1 MNPEI
6 THLVPVLKSYWLL
19 IHVAVITASYGFIG
33 LSSFLGL
40 LVLLLYAFMQE
51 KNRENVD
58 HFTDQLSTISELSAT
73 LGLYMLTIG
82 TFLGGVWAN
91 ESWGRY
97 WGWDPGL
104 RGRFSFNVATVIGFS
119 SVLMTYFGVNYF
131 LSGMHSYGKG
141 SVDGVHWTVYGA
153 MVAVVVLIF
162 VAYIKYRKY
171 GQSEV

>member
-1 MNPEI
+1 MLYE
-6 THLVPVLKSYWLL
+6 
-19 IHVAVITASYGFIG
+19 VIT
-33 LSSFLGL
+33 FLGL
-40 LVLLLYAFMQE
+40 LVLILYAFMQE

-97 WGWDPGL
+97 WGWDPKETWALITVVVFAFIVHMRFIPGL
-104 RGRFSFNVATVIGFS
+104 RGRFNFSVATVIGFV

-141 SVDGVHWTVYGA
+141 SVEGVHWSVYVS
-153 MVAVVVLIF
+153 MLIVVVLIF
-162 VAYIKYRKY
+162 LASSKYRKY
-171 GQSEV
+171 GRSEAS